1 MKFNWNF
8 QSGGGSQKKNP
19 FHGGGMGICW
29 NYTID
34 ITRTGLEEKSL
45 MKLSNMIAAVS
56 HANKR

>member
-45 MKLSNMIAAVS
+45 IK
-56 HANKR
+56 